1 MTSTTIRSQ
10 VVEEQAEPAWEIARL
25 FPAQGAWSEADYL
38 LLPTNHLVE
47 FSHGRVEVLPVPT
60 QSHQLIVL
68 FLYRALYEFVTT
80 RSLGT
85 VLIAPLRVR
94 LWPGK
99 IRESDVVFMLAEHAG
114 RRHEAYWEGADLV
127 MEVVSP
133 DDPQRDLVTKRQEYA
148 QAGISEYWIVDPQAQ
163 TITVLRLEQDQYV
176 EHGQFGR
183 GMVATLALLEGFEVE
198 VDAVLDAAS

>member
-1 MTSTTIRSQ
+1 MTSTTTRSQ
-10 VVEEQAEPAWEIARL
+10 VVDEQAEPAWEIATL
-25 FPAQGAWSEADYL
+25 FPAQGTWSEEDYL

-47 FSHGRVEVLPVPT
+47 FSHGRVEVLPMPT

-68 FLYRALYEFVTT
+68 FLYRVLYEFVTA
-80 RSLGT
+80 RRLGT
-85 VLIAPLRVR
+85 LLIAPLRVR

-99 IRESDVVFMLAEHAG
+99 FREPDLVFMLAEHAD
-114 RRHEAYWEGADLV
+114 RRHDAYWGGADLV

-148 QAGISEYWIVDPQAQ
+148 QAGIPEYWVVDPQAE
-163 TITVLRLEQDQYV
+163 TITVLRLDHDQYV

-183 GMVATLALLEGFEVE
+183 GMVATSALLEGFEVE
-198 VDAVLDAAS
+198 VDGVLREV